1 MEQRGDGWF
10 YRSTSGLHPPVTLP
24 FQSRVQSGP
33 CIRGPH
39 PTVLHLP
46 LSPPPETSLTKPPNP
61 PQPPPPP
68 EPQNNN
74 LQTRDVAVY
83 RLLTVGS
90 VEIEMMEAQISKKK
104 LERLSI
110 TGGDFRKAGRRSRGE
125 MTTESLRELLKDDVH
140 NIQRMQAG
148 GVDEGDM
155 AEEELA
161 LVMDRRRMFL
171 GEGEE
176 GAMAEEGHMYD
187 VVRARGGDIL
197 SGMAAAAASSAS
209 S

>member
-1 MEQRGDGWF
+1 MLLEP
-10 YRSTSGLHPPVTLP
+10 SISLVIHLHIHDNGNINDDT
-24 FQSRVQSGP
+24 
-33 CIRGPH
+33 H
-39 PTVLHLP
+39 HA
-46 LSPPPETSLTKPPNP
+46 
-61 PQPPPPP
+61 
-68 EPQNNN
+68 

-110 TGGDFRKAGRRSRGE
+110 TGGDFRKAGRRSRGAITAE
-125 MTTESLRELLKDDVH
+125 GLRELLKDDVH
-140 NIQRMQAG
+140 NIQRMQAAAGAAHG
-148 GVDEGDM
+148 GVAEGDM
-155 AEEELA
+155 SEEELA

-197 SGMAAAAASSAS
+197 SGMAAAAASSS
-209 S
+209 